1 MTPPPFPWDDSELAA
16 GHLQH
21 FKLRPATF
29 KELHDQRLPRKNTVA
44 CFLLRVE
51 ARMKTEYM
59 RMSCSVY
66 LEIVSNDWIFLKII
80 KFPNNVTV
88 FTFPVLAFHTSNA
101 DKYERKKHQKKKTLL

>member
-1 MTPPPFPWDDSELAA
+1 
-16 GHLQH
+16 
-21 FKLRPATF
+21 
-29 KELHDQRLPRKNTVA
+29 
-44 CFLLRVE
+44 
-51 ARMKTEYM
+51 MKTEYM

-101 DKYERKKHQKKKTLL
+101 DKYERKKHQKKKPCYRSKVKVVTVGLHG

>member
-1 MTPPPFPWDDSELAA
+1 
-16 GHLQH
+16 
-21 FKLRPATF
+21 
-29 KELHDQRLPRKNTVA
+29 
-44 CFLLRVE
+44 
-51 ARMKTEYM
+51 MKTEYM

-101 DKYERKKHQKKKTLL
+101 DKYERKKHQKKKNKPCYRSKVKVVTVGLHG